1 MLLWFLLWRFCDL
14 VFQGPL
20 SVQEDWIKHLQRHIM
35 NTGVPHTGL
44 GMVDV
49 PPLITEP
56 PILKTDEDSSLAVTN
71 VALWGQ
77 RGSLG
82 TGSPTGTF
90 FRSLEC
96 MCMYMW
102 RSFTFFFIISTVLA
116 RVHVHVGASGRF
128 HLLLLDHVTTECF
141 LPSPGFL
148 QWCWIHSRWSNL
160 YLRLLTVD
168 NFSFGF
174 LWAAAVMLCRN
185 AAPTEALSPED
196 AKKIKPCLHRNVFI
210 EFQSTCCF

>member
-71 VALWGQ
+71 VASWGQ

-128 HLLLLDHVTTECF
+128 H
-141 LPSPGFL
+141 S
-148 QWCWIHSRWSNL
+148 
-160 YLRLLTVD
+160 
-168 NFSFGF
+168 SFGSCHHWILSTVSWLSAVVLNPFQMKQPLPQTAHGWSLF
-174 LWAAAVMLCRN
+174 LWFPLSSSRD
-185 AAPTEALSPED
+185 ALQKRGAHRGAFPRRC
-196 AKKIKPCLHRNVFI
+196 KKK
-210 EFQSTCCF
+210 